1 MAGERKIERTLSQRI
16 SNKETERSFLG
27 KMAGGRTR
35 SSVVVHAPRLPPMTR
50 KKIRNI
56 WPVGNVLLARVVA
69 LSFPVCVYTRSVRG
83 ERPVRS
89 RSRVR
94 DNGEDTR
101 VDRGGGESWDG
112 GLVYSYSHV
121 RQKRP
126 PFLLSLYTFI
136 PSSISIP
143 PQSSSVPVIV
153 SVQRG
158 IKYDLIKRA
167 IVEKRTQVCIV
178 GGRGGEE

>member
-1 MAGERKIERTLSQRI
+1 MA
-16 SNKETERSFLG
+16 
-27 KMAGGRTR
+27 GRTR
-35 SSVVVHAPRLPPMTR
+35 SSVVVPRSPPMTR

-83 ERPVRS
+83 ERETGVLTFSP
-89 RSRVR
+89 R

-101 VDRGGGESWDG
+101 VDRGGEERVGMEGSYI
-112 GLVYSYSHV
+112 YSYSHV

-126 PFLLSLYTFI
+126 PFLLSLYFHLY
-136 PSSISIP
+136 PPLPPQSLS

-167 IVEKRTQVCIV
+167 IVEKRTQVCVV
-178 GGRGGEE
+178 GGGGEE